1 MGTYLSVVNALSDWL
16 INNGEINEVT
26 SGTANDLDI
35 STHTTFPLA
44 HIITTSKSYAT
55 SLVTYNIQVIVVT
68 NVLEPAEQSDRD
80 DALDLTDKITNQ
92 LVKAYEGGSFFDM
105 QMRVGTASP
114 SDLIYKDR
122 QNLLYGWALN
132 LAVSTPNNLNDCG

>member
-1 MGTYLSVVNALSDWL
+1 MGTYLNVVNTLSDWL

-44 HIITTSKSYAT
+44 HIITTSKSYNET
-55 SLVTYNIQVIVVT
+55 LVTYNLQVIVVT
-68 NVLEPAEQSDRD
+68 NVLEPSDQSDKQN
-80 DALDLTDKITNQ
+80 ALDLTDQITNQ
-92 LVKAYEGGSFFDM
+92 LVKAYYEGSFFNLH
-105 QMRVGTASP
+105 MRVGSASP

-132 LAVSTPNNLNDCG
+132 LAVSTPNNLNNCG